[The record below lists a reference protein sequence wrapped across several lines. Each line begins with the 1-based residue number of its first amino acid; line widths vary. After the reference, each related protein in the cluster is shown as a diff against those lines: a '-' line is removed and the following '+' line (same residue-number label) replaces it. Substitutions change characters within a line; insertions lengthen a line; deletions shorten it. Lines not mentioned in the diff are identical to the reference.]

1 MLHERAS
8 LTGSLE
14 KSADPLKTHLA
25 LADLEY
31 CFPAGIFALGIQEN
45 ELHIHFSPLQIID
58 IERPIEVPQQGLL
71 CDILWSDPDRVRN
84 SF

>member
-31 CFPAGIFALGIQEN
+31 YMVKERLQCYKSKHVCFCLFAKVT
-45 ELHIHFSPLQIID
+45 D
-58 IERPIEVPQQGLL
+58 LL
-71 CDILWSDPDRVRN
+71 CIICVFSCLALALSLSPALALSRP
-84 SF
+84 